1 LIADK
6 LPQGYQTPIGHGDT
20 RSYGEAL
27 LAASAIYVDFVSRCQ
42 QAGLKLNYV
51 SHVTGHGWRKLMR
64 LDEPFVYE
72 ITEPREVPALF
83 RFMMDAGPITL
94 REAYATFNMGIG
106 FAAYV
111 APETADAVVA
121 EAKACGHDAWIAGTV
136 RKDGDK
142 KAVVIPSL
150 GLEYDGST
158 LQVR

>member
-1 LIADK
+1 
-6 LPQGYQTPIGHGDT
+6 
-20 RSYGEAL
+20 
-27 LAASAIYVDFVSRCQ
+27 VDFVGRCQ
-42 QAGLKLNYV
+42 ADGLKLNYV

-64 LDEPFVYE
+64 LDEPFIYE
-72 ITEPREVPALF
+72 ITEPRAAPALF
-83 RFMMDAGPITL
+83 KFLMEAGPITL

-111 APETADAVVA
+111 APELASAVVA
-121 EAKACGHDAWIAGTV
+121 AAQACGHEAWVAGNV
-136 RKDGDK
+136 KKVGDK